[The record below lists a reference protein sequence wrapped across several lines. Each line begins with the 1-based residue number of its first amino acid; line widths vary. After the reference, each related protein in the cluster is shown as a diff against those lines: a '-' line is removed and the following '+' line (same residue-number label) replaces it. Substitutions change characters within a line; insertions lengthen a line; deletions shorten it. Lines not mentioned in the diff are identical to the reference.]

1 MLRTKKI
8 SIEKRARVEIPS
20 IGGHSEFEI
29 ARKLQIYKKK
39 KMGCIIAS
47 SDMQKAAQM
56 LTEKDLEGLRIDAC
70 NIEKKKLFLQR
81 HET

>member
-39 KMGCIIAS
+39 KWGALLPAVTC
-47 SDMQKAAQM
+47 
-56 LTEKDLEGLRIDAC
+56 R
-70 NIEKKKLFLQR
+70 KL
-81 HET
+81 HKC